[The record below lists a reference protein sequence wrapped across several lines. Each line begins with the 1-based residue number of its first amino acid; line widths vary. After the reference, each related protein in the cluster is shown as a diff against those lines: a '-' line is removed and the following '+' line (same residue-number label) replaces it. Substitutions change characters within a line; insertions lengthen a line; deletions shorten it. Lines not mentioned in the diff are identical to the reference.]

1 MSIKKNNASSNI
13 VYKGLRDDILSLKLI
28 PGSAISETDIAS
40 KYNVSRT
47 PVRDAFKALSNEGL
61 LEVKPHVGTFVSLM
75 DINQISDV
83 LYVRKVVELYILK
96 YLANSLN

>member
-40 KYNVSRT
+40 KYNV
-47 PVRDAFKALSNEGL
+47 
-61 LEVKPHVGTFVSLM
+61 H
-75 DINQISDV
+75 
-83 LYVRKVVELYILK
+83 LYVMHLKLYQTKDYLK
-96 YLANSLN
+96 

>member
-40 KYNVSRT
+40 K
-47 PVRDAFKALSNEGL
+47 
-61 LEVKPHVGTFVSLM
+61 
-75 DINQISDV
+75 
-83 LYVRKVVELYILK
+83 
-96 YLANSLN
+96 

>member
-40 KYNVSRT
+40 KYN
-47 PVRDAFKALSNEGL
+47 G
-61 LEVKPHVGTFVSLM
+61 SLM
-75 DINQISDV
+75 NQKFLGNLLRKRTLLLSDV
-83 LYVRKVVELYILK
+83 VLTLFLRI
-96 YLANSLN
+96 